1 MSRTFAA
8 AFPRRGLIV
17 VSLALIAAAAVAAF
31 AFLRTP
37 AVDGAGNQAKGPAI
51 AASSGGQDNGTAIML
66 DLAKTAVTEKRLVA
80 PAGANA
86 FEFYLS
92 ALQLEPANAAAT
104 EGLRELFEPA
114 VDDVERAINDN
125 NLDEAQ
131 RELGLLRE
139 FDGTNYKLAL
149 LGGKLDA
156 QRQLQVREDEA
167 RAATIQSQVSSPSS
181 SPTAAQ

>member
-1 MSRTFAA
+1 
-8 AFPRRGLIV
+8 
-17 VSLALIAAAAVAAF
+17 
-31 AFLRTP
+31 
-37 AVDGAGNQAKGPAI
+37 
-51 AASSGGQDNGTAIML
+51 ML
-66 DLAKTAVTEKRLVA
+66 ELAKTAIAEKRLVA

-92 ALQLEPANAAAT
+92 ALQLEPNSTAAT

-125 NLDEAQ
+125 HLDEAQ

-156 QRQLQVREDEA
+156 QRQLQIREDEA
-167 RAATIQSQVSSPSS
+167 RAAVIQAQATSATSS
-181 SPTAAQ
+181 STAR

>member
-1 MSRTFAA
+1 MSR
-8 AFPRRGLIV
+8 AFPVASFRRGLA
-17 VSLALIAAAAVAAF
+17 VSFALIACAAIAAC
-31 AFLRTP
+31 TP
-37 AVDGAGNQAKGPAI
+37 AADGAGSQAKGPA
-51 AASSGGQDNGTAIML
+51 AASSSGQDSGVSIML
-66 DLAKTAVTEKRLVA
+66 GLAKTAMDEKRLIA

-92 ALQLEPANAAAT
+92 ALQLEPDNAAAT
-104 EGLRELFEPA
+104 AGLHELFEPA
-114 VDDVERAINDN
+114 ADDIERSINDN

-156 QRQLQVREDEA
+156 QRQIQVREDEA
-167 RAATIQSQVSSPSS
+167 RAAVIQSQATSS
-181 SPTAAQ
+181 SSAPAQ